1 MWIWTLD
8 EKLLNLSQVETVEL
22 VETYEEDAD
31 FDDIESGE
39 AEPASYEVIAFLS
52 SGRETVL
59 YWHEQEALVH
69 RAYELLA
76 EFIGAH
82 DMIDSFSQGKVL
94 SLSELMGKVDE
105 ESKN

>member
-8 EKLLNLSQVETVEL
+8 EKLLNLNL
-22 VETYEEDAD
+22 VESIEVTDAYGEETDP
-31 FDDIESGE
+31 DDILSGE
-39 AEPASYEVIAFLS
+39 AEPSGFEVIAFLS
-52 SGRETVL
+52 SGNEVIL

-94 SLSELMGKVDE
+94 SLEELMNKVDE
-105 ESKN
+105 ETKN